1 MFPILGDKD
10 ELVKRALTEHSRLIR
25 LFTDTNSISK
35 SLSLIEEEL
44 EQHIRFEE
52 RILFNKI
59 QKATTEKQLK
69 TISELHIDPKLKDNT
84 ADEFWK

>member
-10 ELVKRALTEHSRLIR
+10 ELIKRALTEHHRLIR

-59 QKATTEKQLK
+59 QKAATEKQLK